1 MAKPRVVSVREETE
15 DEAALD
21 KWFDQQALASLD
33 ILEAAARTILGLI
46 TALLSVLFGVLAVAS
61 DPLPGY
67 LRLPLVRGLGV
78 AAVAGLLV
86 ALLGA
91 LQVVLPRR
99 VQASGAR
106 PDQQAAGFRKLL
118 DRKARW
124 LRLAAVAFGL
134 GLAALGLALIVA
146 LLTAV

>member
-1 MAKPRVVSVREETE
+1 MAKRVLDIHEETG
-15 DEAALD
+15 DEEALD
-21 KWFDQQALASLD
+21 TWFNQQALASLD
-33 ILEAAARTILGLI
+33 TLEAAARSILGLV
-46 TALLSVLFGVLAVAS
+46 TALLGVLFGVLAVAS

-78 AAVAGLLV
+78 VSVA
-86 ALLGA
+86 ALLAALFGA

-99 VQASGAR
+99 VELSSAR
-106 PDQQAAGFRKLL
+106 PDQQDRAFHDLL

-146 LLTAV
+146 LILIS